1 MLITEDIAS
10 ESFMFKKIITGL
22 IERPFLTSIYV
33 TNLAILLLH
42 KPPFIFSLVMLGA
55 LIAMSMYYGQK
66 LALFK

>member
-1 MLITEDIAS
+1 VFIIGDIAS
-10 ESFMFKKIITGL
+10 ESFMFKKIMTSL

-33 TNLAILLLH
+33 ADLAILLLH